1 MSNDTELFELCKTVY
16 EQTGWR
22 ATGKY
27 WIADTYPEKPYDLYV
42 SDKVINEGGFSTI
55 CPLYTSDYLLE
66 KLEVVGYVDGPSKGV
81 ELMMDHHN
89 GWGWLAHIPE
99 YYYKYGGDKWV
110 GFSDTPLKALL
121 KLTIALHK
129 AGELK

>member
-1 MSNDTELFELCKTVY
+1 MSNDTELFNLCKTVY

-22 ATGKY
+22 GTQSEY
-27 WIADTYPEKPYDLYV
+27 ETYFNTH
-42 SDKVINEGGFSTI
+42 NELSYFGDFQA
-55 CPLYTSDYLLE
+55 PLYTSDYLLK